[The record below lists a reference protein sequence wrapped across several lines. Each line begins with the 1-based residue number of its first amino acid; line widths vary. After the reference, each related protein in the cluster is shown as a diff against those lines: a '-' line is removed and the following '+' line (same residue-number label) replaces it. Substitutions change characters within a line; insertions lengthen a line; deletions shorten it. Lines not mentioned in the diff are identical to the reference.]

1 MIGQKINDNSS
12 FLYELLQLFRLKQVI
27 QQIIVY
33 MQEEI
38 TMEMNNTEIIAQIAA
53 LLSKLIENNNAQQ
66 DNKPAVNENAPVEM
80 LTIKECAEA
89 VSGLSEHIIRQ
100 LVAQEKIPY
109 IRTGQGKRG
118 KILINK
124 AALLEYLKKTA

>member
-1 MIGQKINDNSS
+1 
-12 FLYELLQLFRLKQVI
+12 
-27 QQIIVY
+27 
-33 MQEEI
+33 
-38 TMEMNNTEIIAQIAA
+38 MEMMNNTEIIAQIAA
-53 LLSKLIENNNAQQ
+53 LLSKLIENNNTQQ
-66 DNKPAVNENAPVEM
+66 EKPAVHENAPVEM

-89 VSGLSEHIIRQ
+89 VSGLSEHTIRQ

-124 AALLEYLKKTA
+124 AGLLEYLKKTA